1 MDERPS
7 SGNKP
12 SSSAETMRAVG
23 ELGTIGMSFVLAIA
37 IGFGAGY
44 MLDHWLGT
52 RWISLVGFVLGFAAA
67 IVNVVR
73 TAKKYIK

>member
-1 MDERPS
+1 
-7 SGNKP
+7 
-12 SSSAETMRAVG
+12 MRAVG

-44 MLDHWLGT
+44 MLDRWLGT
-52 RWISLVGFVLGFAAA
+52 RWMWVVGFILGFAAA

-73 TAKKYIK
+73 IARKFIK

>member
-1 MDERPS
+1 VDERPPG
-7 SGNKP
+7 GNKP

-23 ELGTIGMSFVLAIA
+23 ELGTIGMAFVLAIA

-44 MLDHWLGT
+44 MLDRWLGT
-52 RWISLVGFVLGFAAA
+52 HWISLIGFVLGFAAA

-73 TAKKYIK
+73 TAKKFIK